1 MTSPER
7 PPRSPEIACNHLETE
22 HPERMRTQPRT
33 QDALATPRDRS
44 RAPRLRLGTPRH
56 HLGTVPHSL
65 GRPGPPSRDAHGTIS
80 GRPRHHLGFS
90 GRLRTPSWDTVL
102 PSGGAEAPSWDA
114 TTRSRDGTPPS
125 REVRDTILGRPRHHL
140 GTVCHYLETPV
151 HTILARSVV
160 VSSSRGAA
168 APSRNTTP
176 PSRDGMAPSRE
187 RPDASQDAAQRLSR
201 RPPPKREKPSR
212 DEIWSLGTSIS
223 RDGCETI
230 SGGTLPRALSR

>member
-80 GRPRHHLGFS
+80 ASRDACAHHPGTPCYRLEAPRHHPGTLQHDLGTVRHHLGRS
-90 GRLRTPSWDTVL
+90 GTPSWDAHDTI
-102 PSGGAEAPSWDA
+102 SGRYATISRRPCTPSWHA
-114 TTRSRDGTPPS
+114 VSSCRHL
-125 REVRDTILGRPRHHL
+125 EAPRHHL
-140 GTVCHYLETPV
+140 GTPRHRLGMGWHHLGRGPTPLR
-151 HTILARSVV
+151 T
-160 VSSSRGAA
+160 
-168 APSRNTTP
+168 
-176 PSRDGMAPSRE
+176 
-187 RPDASQDAAQRLSR
+187 AQRLSR